1 MFETD
6 SGNRS
11 QRQDG
16 SREGVVGRKPETNRR
31 PYEQKRTARP
41 DMSDEQA
48 SISEIQKL
56 NKACQVESEG
66 TAGKS
71 GVLPREASSEA
82 RVLEEESAEVV
93 VGGWTFLV
101 KDLQEMERIRAAE
114 GPKSQGDDLNPHSV
128 SAAPAPEG
136 ARSGGPG
143 KQKWL
148 PGLWLPNGETGQAV
162 AASSELGDGRKEE
175 RKEQAPGLMEK
186 IVSDENAALALLAVE
201 RNGGA
206 AGIDGMGTEQLR
218 PHLEKHWP
226 TIRRKLLEGTYV
238 PSPVKRVWIP
248 KGNGGER
255 PLGIPTVLD
264 RFVQQ
269 LILGELQPLYEPL
282 FSEHSWG
289 FRPGRGAHNAVK
301 SAQRIMTQEA
311 KSWVVDMDIK
321 GFFDNVDHDILMRL
335 ISLQVRDKRGL
346 KLIGRI
352 LRAGVWEEGRVS
364 KPMGK
369 GTPQGGPL
377 SPLLAN
383 IYLDV
388 LDKELERRGLSFSRY
403 ADDSNIYVG
412 SEKAAQRVLENIT
425 KFVAQKLKLEVSAS
439 KSGVDRPWNRKFLGF
454 RLAPQ
459 GIIEVSQ
466 KAIEK
471 FREQAR
477 KLLESRQNSSST
489 QLRDQWQR
497 YLRGWWEYYRLA
509 ENRKPL
515 VAMDGWLR
523 RHMRKCFWQRWHGVK
538 GRLRALRKLGLRFPL
553 LLGARSG
560 RGAWRMAKHPV
571 MNKGLSNRT
580 LKRYGFLC
588 FADLLS

>member
-1 MFETD
+1 
-6 SGNRS
+6 
-11 QRQDG
+11 
-16 SREGVVGRKPETNRR
+16 
-31 PYEQKRTARP
+31 
-41 DMSDEQA
+41 MSDECA
-48 SISEIQKL
+48 RKHEIQKL
-56 NKACQVESEG
+56 PKACQVESEG
-66 TAGKS
+66 AAGKF
-71 GVLPREASSEA
+71 GVLPRETSFEASA
-82 RVLEEESAEVV
+82 LGEESAEVV

-101 KDLQEMERIRAAE
+101 RDLQEMERIRTVE

-128 SAAPAPEG
+128 STASAPEG
-136 ARSGGPG
+136 ARRGGPG

-162 AASSELGDGRKEE
+162 ATSSEPGDGRKEE

-206 AGIDGMGTEQLR
+206 AGIDGMETEQLG
-218 PHLEKHWP
+218 PHLAKHWP

-248 KGNGGER
+248 KGNGGKR

-282 FSEHSWG
+282 FSESSWG

-301 SAQRIMTQEA
+301 SAQRIMTEKG

-321 GFFDNVDHDILMRL
+321 GFFDEVNHDILMRL
-335 ISLQVRDKRGL
+335 IGLQIRDKRVL

-352 LRAGVWEEGRVS
+352 LRAGVWEEGRVT

-403 ADDSNIYVG
+403 ADDCNIYVG
-412 SEKAAQRVLENIT
+412 SEKAAQRVLESIT

-439 KSGVDRPWNRKFLGF
+439 KSGVDRPWKRKFLGF
-454 RLAPQ
+454 RLSPE
-459 GIIEVSQ
+459 GVIEVSE
-466 KAIEK
+466 KALEK
-471 FREQAR
+471 FRAQVR
-477 KLLESRQNSSST
+477 KLLESRQNKTS
-489 QLRDQWQR
+489 QELRDQWRR
-497 YLRGWWEYYRLA
+497 YIRGWWEYYRLTGNTKVLLA
-509 ENRKPL
+509 Q
-515 VAMDGWLR
+515 DGWIR
-523 RHMRKCFWQRWHGVK
+523 RHMRKCFWQRWHCAK
-538 GRLRALRKLGLRFPL
+538 GRLKALKKLGVRLPL
-553 LLGARSG
+553 ILGARSS
-560 RGAWRMAKHPV
+560 RGAWRMAKHPI
-571 MNKGLSNRT
+571 MNTGLSNRT

-588 FADLLS
+588 FADLLR

>member
-1 MFETD
+1 
-6 SGNRS
+6 
-11 QRQDG
+11 
-16 SREGVVGRKPETNRR
+16 
-31 PYEQKRTARP
+31 
-41 DMSDEQA
+41 MSDECA
-48 SISEIQKL
+48 RKHEIQKL
-56 NKACQVESEG
+56 CEACQVESEG
-66 TAGKS
+66 AAGKF
-71 GVLPREASSEA
+71 GVLPRETSPEA
-82 RVLEEESAEVV
+82 AALGEESAEVV
-93 VGGWTFLV
+93 VGGWTFLASE
-101 KDLQEMERIRAAE
+101 LQEMERIRTAE

-128 SAAPAPEG
+128 STASAPEG
-136 ARSGGPG
+136 ARRGGPG

-148 PGLWLPNGETGQAV
+148 PGLWLPNGETSQA
-162 AASSELGDGRKEE
+162 AATSSEPGDGRKEE
-175 RKEQAPGLMEK
+175 RKEHAPGLMEK
-186 IVSDENAALALLAVE
+186 MVSDENAALALLAVE

-206 AGIDGMGTEQLR
+206 AGIDGMGTKQLR
-218 PHLEKHWP
+218 PHLEKHWLA
-226 TIRRKLLEGTYV
+226 IRRKLLEGSYV

-264 RFVQQ
+264 RFIQQ

-282 FSEHSWG
+282 FSESSWG
-289 FRPGRGAHNAVK
+289 FRPGRGAHDAVK
-301 SAQRIMTQEA
+301 SAQRIMTEEG

-335 ISLQVRDKRGL
+335 IGLQVRDKRVL

-352 LRAGVWEEGRVS
+352 LRAGVWEEGRVT

-403 ADDSNIYVG
+403 ADDCNIYVG
-412 SEKAAQRVLENIT
+412 SENAAQRVLASIT
-425 KFVAQKLKLEVSAS
+425 KFVDKKLKLEVSAS
-439 KSGVDRPWNRKFLGF
+439 KSGVDRPWRRKFLGF
-454 RLAPQ
+454 RLSPE
-459 GIIEVSQ
+459 GVIEVSE

-471 FREQAR
+471 FRDQVRA
-477 KLLESRQNSSST
+477 LWDSRQNRNSN

-497 YLRGWWEYYRLA
+497 YLGGWWEYYRLA
-509 ENRKPL
+509 GNHKPL
-515 VAMDGWLR
+515 LWQDGWIR
-523 RHMRKCFWQRWHGVK
+523 RHMRKCFWQRWHGAK
-538 GRLRALRKLGLRFPL
+538 GRTKALQKLGVRFPL
-553 LLGARSG
+553 ILGARSG

-571 MNKGLSNRT
+571 MNTGLSNRT
-580 LKRYGFLC
+580 LQRYGFLC